1 MSFCQSTIIAHS
13 DLQAK
18 EIGVLD
24 LINYLKSLVSG
35 DEINQELEQTFN
47 LGSFKN
53 LSESQ
58 LKGKIASLKQL
69 FVARNK
75 ELSDKRQK
83 LIDVQIINDSELPH
97 YEMQLETMKKIIAN
111 KDFNN
116 SIKVI
121 QNKMKLSYELSEGDK
136 IKYSFYTEL
145 NEQVKYLENFK
156 IGNKRDFVKRAQKHS
171 ENKTQYKNA
180 INNLMRNV
188 EMTEVLSVWADNTT
202 KSIVEKLD
210 GDFTKNMNASQLNLK
225 GKVVRSLMNF
235 LSIEYT
241 RAAVIMSDKLFREK
255 MFKNV
260 NLEDVQ
266 NKLNIIN
273 AELNEHSIVKEYLRQ
288 EQVKIEE
295 ARIIKFKS
303 GKDHM
308 SRDPGFEVTVGGKI
322 GGAIPDK
329 IKNLGQLAKTLSL
342 KDSMDKSLKSSYKVL
357 LTTGLVDKSGYKQIE
372 QVIDAELKQLENFE
386 QMHELFGE
394 NAATQIIKNTIKI
407 HVSRILLEKYNLDK
421 NVFEPLN
428 NASSMLSKLFGEKL
442 DTIITNE
449 NLFNTIIN
457 YDTDEP
463 MSQMKKSFND
473 MINFLIELKEEK
485 NTMKRINNLLYK
497 DFGTSI
503 QISIKKGKQIKKIV
517 KKTQAFADL
526 SITNLLLLVSYAGT
540 GSDFTADLLEKI
552 AEQMELKESKT
563 DTKPWSWATK
573 ENKKEIISTILNMTD
588 GDYDFKAI
596 LADYIEDDDNKME
609 ELKNMVRNINMSD
622 LKKIQKQFNTLYDM
636 FSKMYMM
643 KVTPHNLNKMKL
655 NKSLEEKQ
663 RTYFLGLMTGLYS
676 KFTEELLSKSN
687 TKKLKEYISKNIELL
702 GMSLNKKSTFLQ
714 KPAEKRSA
722 PAVVVEETK
731 ESDKDELLN
740 DFMVEDLDDIEII
753 DDEIVEQDYD
763 FEVDDVV
770 EFDEEDLLE

>member
-526 SITNLLLLVSYAGT
+526 SITNLLLLVSYGGT

>member
-53 LSESQ
+53 LSEGQ
-58 LKGKIASLKQL
+58 LKGKIASLKKL

-75 ELSDKRQK
+75 ELTEKRQK

-308 SRDPGFEVTVGGKI
+308 TRHSGFEVTIGGEI